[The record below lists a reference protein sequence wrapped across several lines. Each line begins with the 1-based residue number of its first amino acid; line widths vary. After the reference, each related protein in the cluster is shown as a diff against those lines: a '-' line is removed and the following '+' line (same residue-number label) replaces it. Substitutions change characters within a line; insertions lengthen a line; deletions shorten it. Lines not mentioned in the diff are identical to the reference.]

1 MTRIASLLGAFFLAM
16 AMSSG
21 PALARDFVLEKFF
34 AGTTYADGQF
44 SAINGVSRAFTV
56 KLTGSW
62 NGKRLKLVEDF
73 VYEDGERDRKTWYF
87 TKVAPNQYRGTR
99 EDVVGET
106 LVTVR
111 GDTARFTYQVYLD
124 GEARTNKVR
133 FRDRMTLRPDG
144 TVLNNA
150 LVTKF
155 GFPVAKTRVEFRRTA
170 K

>member
-1 MTRIASLLGAFFLAM
+1 MTRFSTLLAAFLLAVTMAS
-16 AMSSG
+16 

-44 SAINGVSRAFTV
+44 RAINGVSRSFTV
-56 KLTGSW
+56 KLTGTW
-62 NGKRLKLVEDF
+62 NGRRLKLVEDF
-73 VYEDGERDRKTWYF
+73 VYDDGERDRKTWYF
-87 TKVAPNQYRGTR
+87 TRLGPNRYSGTR

-124 GEARTNKVR
+124 GEARANKVR
-133 FRDRMTLRPDG
+133 FHDRMTLRPDG

>member
-1 MTRIASLLGAFFLAM
+1 MIRIASLLALLLLALPFAPGAAM
-16 AMSSG
+16 A
-21 PALARDFVLEKFF
+21 RDLVLEKYF
-34 AGTTYADGQF
+34 AGTTLADGKF
-44 SAINGVSRAFTV
+44 TAINGVSRAFKV
-56 KLTGSW
+56 KLSGSW

-73 VYEDGERDRKTWYF
+73 VYDDGERDRKTWFF
-87 TKVAPNQYRGTR
+87 TKVAPNQYKGTR

-106 LVTVR
+106 LVTVS

-124 GEARTNKVR
+124 GAARKGKVR
-133 FRDRMTLRPDG
+133 FHDKMTLRPDG

-155 GFPVAKTRVEFRRTA
+155 GFPVGKTRVEFRRPA